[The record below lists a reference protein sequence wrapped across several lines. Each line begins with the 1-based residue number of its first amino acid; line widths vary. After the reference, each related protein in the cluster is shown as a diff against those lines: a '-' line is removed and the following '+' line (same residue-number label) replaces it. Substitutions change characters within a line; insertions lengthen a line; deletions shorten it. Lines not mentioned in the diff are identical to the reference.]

1 MSNTLDQ
8 LRRLACHDL
17 GMNEA
22 DLKNDVTFAELG
34 LDSLMLVDFMFA
46 VEDKFL
52 IEIDH
57 DTAMKQPT
65 IAGLAA
71 LVDAQLA
78 AKAGADGAPAA
89 AAA

>member
-8 LRRLACHDL
+8 LRQLACHDL
-17 GMNEA
+17 GMTA
-22 DLKNDVTFAELG
+22 DELKNDATFAELG

-52 IEIDH
+52 VQIDH

-71 LVDAQLA
+71 LVDTLLA
-78 AKAGADGAPAA
+78 DKADAGGTSVAVAA
-89 AAA
+89 